1 MDRKELLN
9 DIRQI
14 VEDVILELSFCKP
27 IEKEILQIDE
37 AAEFTGLAKA
47 TIYVK
52 CSNRTIPYFKKGK
65 FLYFKRSELK
75 KWIED
80 GKQFYREG

>member
-14 VEDVILELSFCKP
+14 VEDVILELS
-27 IEKEILQIDE
+27 
-37 AAEFTGLAKA
+37 
-47 TIYVK
+47 
-52 CSNRTIPYFKKGK
+52 YFKKGK